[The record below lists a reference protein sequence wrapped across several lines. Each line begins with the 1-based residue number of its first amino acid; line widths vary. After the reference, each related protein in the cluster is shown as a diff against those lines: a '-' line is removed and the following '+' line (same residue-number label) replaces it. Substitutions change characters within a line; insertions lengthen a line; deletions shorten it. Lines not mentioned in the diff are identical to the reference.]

1 MKSIYICILTFFFYT
16 LNSQSSFLRTYSSL
30 SSIEP
35 SSIIQ
40 LPDSG
45 YIIYSTTNAGGGDN
59 NQELRR
65 IDKNGNVIWNKQLVI
80 PVTSEKAG
88 GIYLTKK
95 NQILISGSLN
105 NSVNLFC
112 LDFNGNIIFQKS
124 ISGGMG
130 FPTKI
135 EQSNWGDITVLLN
148 DEVIRTDSLGNL
160 KWRKKYTINKIKSIV
175 YLSNKKSI
183 LIGHLYNML
192 GMPSNEDI
200 VHIFIDSTGKT
211 ITQKAF
217 GTTVAWE
224 QVYDAFQDSS
234 SRIITIFNYQNYPE
248 NKFALGMMCSDTT
261 GKQIWAKLLDGKF
274 GNQISGAL
282 LKDKSIE
289 CVAVETPS
297 LSGLFHLIHATG
309 NGKILEDKTIT
320 STTSFSTSNF
330 SSFGATNDGGC
341 FLLGNYGSTSLS
353 SFVKLNSGIST
364 SCLSFVQKK
373 INERMVVFDEI
384 DYYIPVQTISAASSN
399 VSFNFSSLTS
409 TIVSSCTS
417 TCNTIASFVCS
428 SGSSCLNSN
437 LTFTNNSQNFS
448 SSVWKVNNV
457 VSGTSNNLSYLFGNA
472 GTYTITLVASGSCI
486 DSSKQVIYIDSF
498 PNPNFNVSNIQLK
511 ARLMPTKIKNNTSF
525 IWDFGDKSPLNTW
538 HDTVLHNYT
547 SNGNYTVCLTEKNT
561 CGVTK
566 ICKIINLNFNYS
578 NAFYRA
584 YVSPTSWPNTSQYGS
599 AVAQMS
605 DGTFFLTGMDDS
617 YGSTGADG
625 LVNKLDSSGK
635 TLNSV
640 VIDFGN
646 SPESID
652 NIFPSSDGGLIFSGS
667 NNSGNFIAYGKVDS
681 AGRLVYLRSF
691 TSNVNDKPG
700 NVVELKDGRCLFT
713 GGYFS
718 QGYIMGLRKNFS
730 LQFFKR
736 YTAFRNIRNVLK
748 HPTCNDYF
756 VFGTDFSNSDPVLM
770 KLDSSMNIVWTK
782 KFDFGSNITYATDMK
797 ISSSGKIYLTGV
809 NFGIGLLVFAA
820 DTSGNNL
827 WSKYY
832 PSGMPKSIEIGKK
845 NQLYVFGNAVL
856 EIDTL
861 GNLKNSWQ
869 PKIAGGKAFLTY
881 DNGLAI
887 AGNYSTSTT
896 SSISIVKTDST
907 GFFSCASITFSVS
920 PISTN
925 PIISNVSGAVLTS
938 TPTLSTGNQY
948 QYTAIDTL
956 FCSSIITDNN
966 ESIHNIVKS
975 MSISPNPFSDE
986 IHVSFYNE
994 NTDTIELYNIKG
1006 QLLEKRKVVGV
1017 VTILDMSKYSEGMY
1031 IIRSVNKDG
1040 STSVKKAIKQQ

>member
-1 MKSIYICILTFFFYT
+1 MKSFYIYILTFCIYS
-16 LNSQSSFLRTYSSL
+16 LGSQNSFLSSYSSL

-65 IDKNGNVIWNKQLVI
+65 INKSGNIVWNKQLVI
-80 PVTSEKAG
+80 PITSEKAG
-88 GIYLTKK
+88 GICLNNK
-95 NQILISGSLN
+95 NQILISGSFS

-112 LDFNGNIIFQKS
+112 LDLNGNIIFQKS
-124 ISGGMG
+124 ISGGTG
-130 FPTKI
+130 FPTKVQ
-135 EQSNWGDITVLLN
+135 QSNWGDITVLLN

-160 KWRKKYTINKIKSIV
+160 IWRKKYTINKIKSIV
-175 YLSNKKSI
+175 HLSNKKSI
-183 LIGHLYNML
+183 LIGYLHNML

-224 QVYDAFQDSS
+224 QVYDAFLDSS
-234 SRIITIFNYQNYPE
+234 SRIITIFNYQNFPE
-248 NKFALGMMCSDTT
+248 NKFALGMMCSDTS

-274 GNQISGAL
+274 GNQISGTL

-297 LSGLFHLIHATG
+297 LTGAFHLLHASG
-309 NGKILEDKTIT
+309 SGKILECKTIT

-330 SSFGATNDGGC
+330 SSFGTTNDGGC
-341 FLLGNYGSTSLS
+341 FLLGNYGATSLS
-353 SFVKLNSGIST
+353 SFVKLNAGMNS

-373 INERMVVFDEI
+373 INERIVTFDEI
-384 DYYIPVQTISAASSN
+384 DYYIPVQSISAASSN
-399 VSFNFSSLTS
+399 VSFNLTSATS
-409 TIVSSCTS
+409 TIITSCTS
-417 TCNTIASFVCS
+417 TCNTIASFFCA

-457 VSGTSNNLSYLFGNA
+457 VSGTSNNLSYLFSTA
-472 GTYTITLVASGSCI
+472 GAYTITLIASGTCM
-486 DSSKQVIYIDSF
+486 DSSKQVILIDSF

-547 SNGNYTVCLTEKNT
+547 SNGNYTVCLSEKNT

-566 ICKIINLNFNYS
+566 ICKTINLNFNYS

-584 YVSPTSWPNTSQYGS
+584 YVSPTSWPYTSQYGA

-718 QGYIMGLRKNFS
+718 QGFIMCLRKNFS

-736 YTAFRNIRNVLK
+736 YTAFRNIRNVQK

-770 KLDSSMNIVWTK
+770 KLDSSMNIVWAK
-782 KFDFGSNITYATDMK
+782 KFDFGANITYATDMK
-797 ISSSGKIYLTGV
+797 ISPSGKIYLTGV
-809 NFGIGLLVFAA
+809 NLTTGLLVFAV

-832 PSGMPKSIEIGKK
+832 PSGMPKSIDIDKK
-845 NQLYVFGNAVL
+845 NQLYVFGNAIL

-896 SSISIVKTDST
+896 SSISIIKTDST
-907 GFFSCASITFSVS
+907 GFFACASITASII
-920 PISTN
+920 PISTT
-925 PIISNVSGAVLTS
+925 PLISNLSGAVLTS

-948 QYTAIDTL
+948 QYAAIDTL
-956 FCSSIITDNN
+956 FCSSIITNN
-966 ESIHNIVKS
+966 DESIHNNVQF

-986 IHVSFYNE
+986 IHVTKYDKNIE
-994 NTDTIELYNIKG
+994 TIELFNING
-1006 QLLEKRKVVGV
+1006 QLLEKRKVVGN
-1017 VTILDMSKYSEGMY
+1017 VTILDMSNYSEGMY
-1031 IIRSVNKDG
+1031 LIRSINKDG
-1040 STSVKKAIKQQ
+1040 STNVKRVIKQQ